1 MFDSYSNLIKLVT
14 IRGATK
20 FVKKECKIIM
30 VIEKIIN
37 NNIVSAY
44 DDTGKEVVIMG
55 RGIGFGTKPGREVA
69 EKKIEK
75 IFRLGSQG
83 LAEQFKELLANMP
96 LEHAQISN
104 DIISH
109 AKRNLKLKLNQ
120 SIYVTLTDHINF
132 TIERFSQGIKPGNA
146 LLWEIKRFYQQEYQL
161 GKYAVDMIWERLH
174 IALPDDEAG
183 FIALHFVNAEYGTDI
198 RDALNFP
205 NLMKDILDIVK
216 SELGIEFDENS
227 LHYERFIT
235 HVKFLLQRVYRKE
248 LLPNEEAELADMM
261 KVKYPKEYICSK
273 KVAEYIEDATKAK
286 ISGEEIMFLSIHI
299 RRVTMAEE

>member
-1 MFDSYSNLIKLVT
+1 
-14 IRGATK
+14 
-20 FVKKECKIIM
+20 M

-37 NNIVSAY
+37 NNIVSAF
-44 DDTGKEVVIMG
+44 DETGREVVIMG

-69 EKKIEK
+69 QQKIEK
-75 IFRLGSQG
+75 IFKIKSQS
-83 LAEQFKELLANMP
+83 LTEQFKELLANMP

-104 DIISH
+104 DIISY
-109 AKRNLKLKLNQ
+109 AKSHLKLKLNQ

-132 TIERFSQGIKPGNA
+132 AIERYSQGIKPENA

-161 GKYAVDMIWERLH
+161 GKYAVDIIWERLH

-216 SELGIEFDENS
+216 SELGIEFDEGS
-227 LHYERFIT
+227 LHYERFVT

-248 LLPNEEAELADMM
+248 LLPNEENELAEMM
-261 KVKYPKEYICSK
+261 QMKYPKEYACSRQ
-273 KVAEYIEDATKAK
+273 VAKYIEDATNSK
-286 ISGEEIMFLSIHI
+286 ISGEEIMYLSIHI
-299 RRVTMAEE
+299 RRVTMVENEK

>member
-1 MFDSYSNLIKLVT
+1 
-14 IRGATK
+14 
-20 FVKKECKIIM
+20 M

-69 EKKIEK
+69 EQKIEK
-75 IFRLGSQG
+75 IFRITSQS
-83 LAEQFKELLANMP
+83 LADQFKELLANMP

-104 DIISH
+104 DIISY
-109 AKRNLKLKLNQ
+109 AKSHLKLKLNQ

-132 TIERFSQGIKPGNA
+132 AIERYSQGIEPENA

-161 GKYAVDMIWERLH
+161 GKYAVDMIWKRLH

-205 NLMKDILDIVK
+205 NLMKDILNIVK
-216 SELGIEFDENS
+216 SELDMEFDESS
-227 LHYERFIT
+227 LHYERFVT

-248 LLPNEEAELADMM
+248 LLPNEESELEETM
-261 KVKYPKEYICSK
+261 KKKYPREYACSQ
-273 KVAEYIEDATKAK
+273 KVAAYIEEATNSK
-286 ISGEEIMFLSIHI
+286 ISGEEIMYLSIHI
-299 RRVTMAEE
+299 RRVTMVEV

>member
-1 MFDSYSNLIKLVT
+1 
-14 IRGATK
+14 
-20 FVKKECKIIM
+20 
-30 VIEKIIN
+30 
-37 NNIVSAY
+37 
-44 DDTGKEVVIMG
+44 
-55 RGIGFGTKPGREVA
+55 
-69 EKKIEK
+69 
-75 IFRLGSQG
+75 
-83 LAEQFKELLANMP
+83 MP

-109 AKRNLKLKLNQ
+109 AKKHLKLKLNQ

-132 TIERFSQGIKPGNA
+132 AIERFTQGIKPENA

-216 SELGIEFDENS
+216 SELNMEFDEDS
-227 LHYERFIT
+227 LHYERFVT

-248 LLPNEEAELADMM
+248 LLPNEESELAEMM
-261 KVKYPKEYICSK
+261 MTKYPREYACSR
-273 KVAEYIEDATKAK
+273 KVADYIEDATNSK
-286 ISGEEIMFLSIHI
+286 ISGEEIMYLAIHI